1 MGNEDESILK
11 LFAQSHYT
19 KTLLDKIDWAAL
31 TQISRR
37 SDSERMVSRWTSP
50 LAKAVKKGAY
60 IVYIS
65 NKQSSLITS
74 FPDDGGRE
82 VL

>member
-11 LFAQSHYT
+11 LIAQSHYT

-50 LAKAVKKGAY
+50 LVKAVKKGAY
-60 IVYIS
+60 IIS
-65 NKQSSLITS
+65 NKQRSLITS